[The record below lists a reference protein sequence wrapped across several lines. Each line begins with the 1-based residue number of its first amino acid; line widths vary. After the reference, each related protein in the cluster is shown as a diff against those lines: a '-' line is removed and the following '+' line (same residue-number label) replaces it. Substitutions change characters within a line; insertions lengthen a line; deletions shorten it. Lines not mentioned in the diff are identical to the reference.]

1 MKEKAQ
7 GAWLTLN
14 ASYYA
19 APLGNPLALLAD
31 TFLLLEQAQSIVDA
45 MREATRQTPHFNT
58 QLLTAAMEAVDTLM
72 KMSAGSAEA
81 ARVRFEEI
89 GDAWLTGA

>member
-1 MKEKAQ
+1 
-7 GAWLTLN
+7 
-14 ASYYA
+14 
-19 APLGNPLALLAD
+19 
-31 TFLLLEQAQSIVDA
+31 